1 VQKWGTVPTFTH
13 PATLSPGLSG
23 NSTRQAAASISLSLH
38 KGEGSRRLDEDG
50 VQGKAPAFLPHLRTP
65 FAKSKYTPKG
75 FLRYNESMS
84 EEPISIPETIDL
96 AAFISREAHDLKS
109 PFNRI
114 LGFTKMVLK
123 GMDGPLTDLQREDLT
138 TVYENS
144 RQAMSFV
151 SNLID
156 MARLQ
161 RDEKTPQAQPCD
173 LKDVLQRA
181 ADAWR
186 ALVPEEAAPLEMSL
200 PQADCPAQADAALLQ
215 QAFRSLLHYAAAW
228 TRSGAP
234 IQVRVTPEAGR
245 YTVHIHSRG
254 EHDPAAAEMELTMW
268 SFIAA
273 RILRL
278 HGGTIR
284 QARQGEASVS
294 FEVHLPA

>member
-1 VQKWGTVPTFTH
+1 
-13 PATLSPGLSG
+13 
-23 NSTRQAAASISLSLH
+23 
-38 KGEGSRRLDEDG
+38 
-50 VQGKAPAFLPHLRTP
+50 
-65 FAKSKYTPKG
+65 
-75 FLRYNESMS
+75 MS
-84 EEPISIPETIDL
+84 EEPIPIPETIDL

-114 LGFTKMVLK
+114 LGFTKMMLK

-138 TVYENS
+138 TVYQNS
-144 RQAMSFV
+144 QQAMSFV

-161 RDEKTPQAQPCD
+161 REEKTPQVQPCD
-173 LKDVLQRA
+173 LKDLLQRA
-181 ADAWR
+181 ADEWR
-186 ALVPEEAAPLEMSL
+186 THVPEDAAPLEMSL
-200 PQADCPAQADAALLQ
+200 PQAACPAQADAALLR

-234 IQVRVTPEAGR
+234 VQVRVEPEEGGYA
-245 YTVHIHSRG
+245 VHIGSRG

-273 RILRL
+273 RILQL
-278 HGGTIR
+278 HGGAIR
-284 QARQGEASVS
+284 QARQGEAGAA